1 MKQRT
6 VLISGAGVAG
16 PTLAYWLARA
26 GFRPT
31 VVERSEGQRS
41 SGNPVDVRGEAMDVA
56 DRMGVLPRL
65 REAATSVSGM
75 AFVSASGRRVGL
87 MAVGKPDGSELEVP
101 RADLAAVRYDAARE
115 RAEFA
120 FGDSI
125 TTLHQDDSGAD
136 VTFAT
141 GAPRRFDL
149 VVGATGCTRGCA
161 ACCSAPPPATRATSG
176 CTSPRCRWDT
186 RRPTRARC

>member
-1 MKQRT
+1 MKKRT

-16 PTLAYWLARA
+16 PSLAYWVAGA

-87 MAVGKPDGSELEVP
+87 IAVGKPDGSELEVP
-101 RADLAAVRYDAARE
+101 RADLAAVMYDAARE
-115 RAEFA
+115 RAEFV

-125 TTLHQDDSGAD
+125 AALGQDDSGVD
-136 VTFAT
+136 GTFAT
-141 GAPRRFDL
+141 GSPRWFDL
-149 VVGATGCTRGCA
+149 VGGADG
-161 ACCSAPPPATRATSG
+161 
-176 CTSPRCRWDT
+176 
-186 RRPTRARC
+186 RR